1 MISRWSKTQLDV
13 TWSLAQVFVDPSHE
27 VLAKLMEIK
36 GTFDFHSATTKYEES
51 LLIGSLDKS
60 TLKLNKACVI

>member
-1 MISRWSKTQLDV
+1 MVKDSAGCDLEFGSRI
-13 TWSLAQVFVDPSHE
+13 VDPSHE
-27 VLAKLMEIK
+27 VLAKLVEIK